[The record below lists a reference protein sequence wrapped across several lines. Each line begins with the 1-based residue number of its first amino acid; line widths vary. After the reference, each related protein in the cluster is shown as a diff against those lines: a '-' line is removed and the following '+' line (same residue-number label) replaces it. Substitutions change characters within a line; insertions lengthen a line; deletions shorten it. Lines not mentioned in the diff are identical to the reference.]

1 MDFNH
6 SGCNSRLTSWV
17 SPQKKK
23 KKVLELGKIICLS
36 QSNIFDNALGVKKK
50 TSISINSQQQFPS
63 SGSFQAHWSFRSI
76 DLFFTLLK
84 GLKALYMDTILD
96 GVIVRVDFFKIF
108 FFFDNLQ
115 YINQKETDKAR
126 ASSSQTEAKV
136 AGRLL
141 GLCELTWWQIKP
153 NRIHWFGIV
162 QVDLET
168 NETIFIEG
176 IMWVDLVTNEKARM
190 LLILINIIIHFGVWT
205 NGN

>member
-23 KKVLELGKIICLS
+23 KKKVLELGKIICLS
-36 QSNIFDNALGVKKK
+36 QSNIFDNTLGVKKK

-96 GVIVRVDFFKIF
+96 GVIVRVDFFLKF
-108 FFFDNLQ
+108 FFLITFN
-115 YINQKETDKAR
+115 
-126 ASSSQTEAKV
+126 
-136 AGRLL
+136 
-141 GLCELTWWQIKP
+141 
-153 NRIHWFGIV
+153 
-162 QVDLET
+162 
-168 NETIFIEG
+168 
-176 IMWVDLVTNEKARM
+176 
-190 LLILINIIIHFGVWT
+190 ILIKRQQTKPGHLPHKQKPKWLEDCSDCASWLGDK
-205 NGN
+205 

>member
-6 SGCNSRLTSWV
+6 LRCNSRLISWV
-17 SPQKKK
+17 SPPKKK

-50 TSISINSQQQFPS
+50 NFHINQFAATISFSRQL
-63 SGSFQAHWSFRSI
+63 SGPLIFEVHWSFFHLTKRIKGFIYGNHSWWSHCASW
-76 DLFFTLLK
+76 LFK
-84 GLKALYMDTILD
+84 N
-96 GVIVRVDFFKIF
+96 F